1 MESTMADEPPARTIR
16 PHDAVSASSRLR
28 QPLAEKSR
36 PDTPAPN
43 QSKTP
48 SAARRVTFATAN
60 HANPS
65 SELVAKRVSSRRA
78 VRIAKEQELAAL
90 CHRRASLWADAIR
103 EGFDPDIARFVRDQ
117 AAAWHLLA
125 TNYAR
130 SATDASGGQADA
142 H

>member
-1 MESTMADEPPARTIR
+1 MTYEPPARTVR
-16 PHDAVSASSRLR
+16 PCDTVSAPPRLGP
-28 QPLAEKSR
+28 PLAEKSR
-36 PDTPAPN
+36 PDTPAPK

-48 SAARRVTFATAN
+48 SAARRVTFTTAN
-60 HANPS
+60 HA
-65 SELVAKRVSSRRA
+65 ERVAKGVSSRRA
-78 VRIAKEQELAAL
+78 ARIAKEQELAAL

-103 EGFDPDIARFVRDQ
+103 NGFDPDIARFVRDQ

-130 SATDASGGQADA
+130 SATDAPGGQADA